1 MTEARRHSVDIP
13 LSRTLVALRRVR
25 SLRDPDTS
33 SLSKIAALVDNMN
46 LEASSCGSSA
56 TFGSSN
62 NKHDLRHKGSYHWER
77 RRMVDLGMDSDSD
90 NNCLAPDSHNAKSAS
105 AKRSANETRVQES
118 CGDHMNRS
126 YDSKCVHRCTSQLEK
141 EVDSQHGREF
151 EQFEMIG
158 FSSLKQTRHDALRRS
173 YTSKGDVFMRN
184 PGIPWACANE
194 TCTSALG
201 HKLLGPAT
209 KNVELVLPNNNG
221 CQVSCCWSR
230 VPKFHYLELPSDV
243 EGQEFQLNSQINKE
257 LDHHVSASYHD
268 SSMNLSEKYRPKSFH
283 ELVGQSEVAQSLL
296 DTILKGKIA
305 PIYLFH
311 GPRGTG
317 KTSAARIFAAALN
330 CQSCKEQWPC
340 GCCQECVHVFSGR
353 SRDVTELDASETNH
367 KDALKVLSESA
378 LVPTSSCYKIFIID
392 ECQLLQRNI
401 WSAIYKSIKDLSRQV
416 VFIMITSDQDKL
428 PNGTLAWC
436 QGYHFLNVKSDDIVG
451 RLKKICL
458 EEKLEFEEDAL
469 IFLATESNGSLR
481 DAITTLDQ
489 LALLGKGITT
499 SLAYELMGIISN
511 DELLDLLHLALSSDT
526 SGTVRRA
533 RELISSGI
541 DPMQLTSQLAKLI
554 MDILSGGCQLE
565 PSRFIAEAGK
575 EKLKHGLKILVETEK
590 QLRTSRDQSTW
601 LTAAL
606 LQFNTGESLPPT
618 NMNPLEAPEKVS
630 YSRDDGPPA
639 VASPKESLKSAIHVR
654 NHRISSSESHYD
666 AARELEDIWRRT
678 IENCQSSSLKRF
690 LWKEGRLSSVHLC
703 EGLAIAELEFCH
715 PDHVSRAEES
725 WELIIGS
732 LQTIVGCKVDIKI
745 SLVPINRAAKK
756 KSSISL
762 FCCTGRKQQTSDLTV
777 TNKKDSL
784 LPGTKEETIEFCSS
798 HHKEDLCVKQQLHF
812 NNLYGSNSF
821 DQKVVNTNASNGC
834 ALVTGN
840 TMISRTVQDG
850 LSKECKEETDPSKE
864 VCEGGQYMN
873 IQGTEDQPS
882 CLCWTLKFS
891 RRSFSANAARATTL
905 RIKQLDKP
913 NLFNSQKSSSEENI
927 CTDDPHLFCSDTNE
941 QDTYNTE
948 EDKGPSTGSSLCSR
962 LYCCRAS
969 MPVEKVGPKGQQDDP
984 RPRLVGWTWPCAS
997 SEQASHETT
1006 TAEQHSPALKH
1017 EAKRR
1022 R

>member
-1 MTEARRHSVDIP
+1 MAEARRHSVDIP

-46 LEASSCGSSA
+46 LETSSCGSSA

-77 RRMVDLGMDSDSD
+77 RRIVDLGIDSESD
-90 NNCLAPDSHNAKSAS
+90 NNCLAPDSYIAKSGL
-105 AKRSANETRVQES
+105 AKRSANDTRVQES
-118 CGDHMNRS
+118 CGGHMNRS

-141 EVDSQHGREF
+141 ELDSQHGREF

-158 FSSLKQTRHDALRRS
+158 FSSLKQTRYDALRRS

-209 KNVELVLPNNNG
+209 KNVDHVLPNNNG

-230 VPKFHYLELPSDV
+230 VPKFHDLKLPSDV

-268 SSMNLSEKYRPKSFH
+268 SVMNLSEKYRPKSFH

-340 GCCQECVHVFSGR
+340 GCCQECVLVFSGR

-367 KDALKVLSESA
+367 KDVLKVLSESA

-392 ECQLLQRNI
+392 ECQFLQRNI

-416 VFIMITSDQDKL
+416 VFIMITSDPDKL
-428 PNGTLAWC
+428 PSGTLSWC
-436 QGYHFLNVKSDDIVG
+436 QRYHFLNVKSDDIVG

-489 LALLGKGITT
+489 LALLGKGIIT

-541 DPMQLTSQLAKLI
+541 DPMQLTSQLAKFI

-565 PSRFIAEAGK
+565 PSRFIAEADK

-590 QLRTSRDQSTW
+590 QLRTSKDQSTW

-630 YSRDDGPPA
+630 YSRDDGPPT
-639 VASPKESLKSAIHVR
+639 VASPKESLKSAITVC
-654 NHRISSSESHYD
+654 NHHISSSKSHYD

-690 LWKEGRLSSVHLC
+690 LWKEGRLSSVHVC

-732 LQTIVGCKVDIKI
+732 LQTVLGCKVDIKI
-745 SLVPINRAAKK
+745 SLVPINRTAKK

-798 HHKEDLCVKQQLHF
+798 HHKEDLCIKQQLHF
-812 NNLYGSNSF
+812 NTMYSSNSF
-821 DQKVVNTNASNGC
+821 DQKVANTNASNGY

-840 TMISRTVQDG
+840 TMVSRTVQDG
-850 LSKECKEETDPSKE
+850 LSKECKEETDPSME
-864 VCEGGQYMN
+864 VCEGGQYVN

-882 CLCWTLKFS
+882 CFCCTLKFS
-891 RRSFSANAARATTL
+891 RSFSANAAHATTL
-905 RIKQLDKP
+905 RIKQLDKL
-913 NLFNSQKSSSEENI
+913 NLFNSKKSSSEENF
-927 CTDDPHLFCSDTNE
+927 CTDDPYLFCSDTNE

-948 EDKGPSTGSSLCSR
+948 EDNGPSTGSSLCSR

-969 MPVEKVGPKGQQDDP
+969 MPVEKAGPKRQQDG
-984 RPRLVGWTWPCAS
+984 RPRLVGALWPCA
-997 SEQASHETT
+997 EQASPETA
-1006 TAEQHSPALKH
+1006 TAEQLSPALKQK
-1017 EAKRR
+1017 AKRR
-1022 R
+1022 P